1 MQTLSTKQK
10 VGLKI
15 KLLRKSFGHSQ
26 EFLAEKINITK
37 DRISK
42 TERGITFISDDFL
55 DGLCE
60 LYKVKESYF
69 FNFTNIVD
77 NLDRDKLIDSIGSEL
92 KELSIRKLKKVEEII
107 KIIK

>member
-1 MQTLSTKQK
+1 MKSLTTKQK

-15 KLLRKSFGHSQ
+15 KLLRQSFGHSQ
-26 EFLAEKINITK
+26 EFLADKINISK

-55 DGLCE
+55 DGLCK

-69 FNFTNIVD
+69 FNFVNTIDNIDRD
-77 NLDRDKLIDSIGSEL
+77 NLIELINCEL

>member
-1 MQTLSTKQK
+1 METLTTKQK

-15 KLLRKSFGHSQ
+15 KMLRRSYGHSQ
-26 EFLAEKINITK
+26 EVLAEKINISK

-42 TERGITFISDDFL
+42 TERGITFISEDML
-55 DGLCE
+55 DCLCKF
-60 LYKVKESYF
+60 YKVKESYF
-69 FNFTNIVD
+69 FNFTTPLD
-77 NLDRDKLIDSIGSEL
+77 NLDRDKLVDSINSEL